1 MKVDRLE
8 TASDIAGRWGGV
20 WGWETVKE
28 RVMRET
34 TGFGLSNREDGEP
47 FTVSTGLWVDL
58 DSLFHWLITPL
69 IPNILILIPPAHA
82 TQRKPVF

>member
-1 MKVDRLE
+1 MGDGE
-8 TASDIAGRWGGV
+8 GEGDEGD
-20 WGWETVKE
+20 
-28 RVMRET
+28 
-34 TGFGLSNREDGEP
+34 TGFGLSNSEDGEP